1 MKTLFL
7 AAFAA
12 LSLGLGVANAAVVG
26 DHSTVAGDRSATMMQ
41 QGQSVG
47 GGG

>member
-1 MKTLFL
+1 MKNMFL
-7 AAFAA
+7 AAVAA

-26 DHSTVAGDRSATMMQ
+26 DHSTVAGDRNATLMQ
-41 QGQSVG
+41 QSEAAG

>member
-1 MKTLFL
+1 MKNLIL

-12 LSLGLGVANAAVVG
+12 LSLGVGVANAAVVG
-26 DHSTVAGDRSATMMQ
+26 DHSSVAGDRSATLMQ

>member
-1 MKTLFL
+1 MKNMFL
-7 AAFAA
+7 AAVAA

-26 DHSTVAGDRSATMMQ
+26 DHSTVAGDRSATLMQ
-41 QGQSVG
+41 QSEAVG